1 MGNSRKHHIAVHLFW
16 TVLSLAICGGAVRL
30 GPGRLTE
37 PGPGFMPLLMG
48 GLMLVLTIVSAS
60 ERGATEKAVALP
72 DKDRLVVLGMTVAAL
87 WLYAVLLSR
96 LGFVVDTLLLML
108 FLFSVIQKVKWTTA
122 ILASVVS
129 VALCYFLFSSL
140 GAEFPRG
147 IFP

>member
-1 MGNSRKHHIAVHLFW
+1 M
-16 TVLSLAICGGAVRL
+16 

-48 GLMLVLTIVSAS
+48 GLMLVLTIISAS
-60 ERGATEKAVALP
+60 EKGAADKAAVLP
-72 DKDRLVVLGMTVAAL
+72 GKAKLMLLGMTVAAL

-96 LGFVVDTLLLML
+96 LGFVVDTLLLMF

-122 ILASVVS
+122 VLASIVS
-129 VALCYFLFSSL
+129 VGLCYFLFSSL

>member
-1 MGNSRKHHIAVHLFW
+1 MSKNRRHHIVVHLFW
-16 TVLSLAICGGAVRL
+16 VVLSLAICWGAVRL
-30 GPGRLTE
+30 GPGRFTE

-48 GLMLVLTIVSAS
+48 GLMLVLTIIGAS
-60 ERGATEKAVALP
+60 ERGASEKAAALP
-72 DKDRLVVLGMTVAAL
+72 GKEKLILLGMTVAAL

-96 LGFVVDTLLLML
+96 LGFVIDTLLLML

-122 ILASVVS
+122 VLASVVS
-129 VALCYFLFSSL
+129 VGICYFLFSSL